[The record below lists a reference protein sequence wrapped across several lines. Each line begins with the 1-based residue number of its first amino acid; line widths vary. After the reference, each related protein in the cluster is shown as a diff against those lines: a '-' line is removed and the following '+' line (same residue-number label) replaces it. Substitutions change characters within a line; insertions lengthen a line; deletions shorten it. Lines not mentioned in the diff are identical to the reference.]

1 MLASKVMNPNENKI
15 CTLLYLKLTGILHHE
30 DRLLLGGGGKQGTG
44 RRSITYRV
52 SFFQKKTLVVLDFFY
67 LEERANK

>member
-1 MLASKVMNPNENKI
+1 MN
-15 CTLLYLKLTGILHHE
+15 LG
-30 DRLLLGGGGKQGTG
+30 GGGGKQGTG
-44 RRSITYRV
+44 RRSIAYRV